1 MNDYRNMGNANATLT
16 QSSFNQQDRLADEFI
31 HHLFHLIGEDVP
43 EALVNNYFNEEC
55 AISLLDKMIKE
66 LPLPL
71 DNMPPLAEMEPF
83 FHLLS
88 ESIYTVKVE
97 DNIAHSLV

>member
-1 MNDYRNMGNANATLT
+1 MGNANAVLV
-16 QSSFNQQDRLADEFI
+16 QSSFNQQDQLANEFI
-31 HHLFHLIGEDVP
+31 HHLFCLIGEDAP
-43 EALVNNYFNEEC
+43 KALVNNYFNEEC
-55 AISLLDKMIKE
+55 TFSLLDEMIEE

-71 DNMPPLAEMEPF
+71 DNMPPLAKMEPL

-88 ESIYTVKVE
+88 ESIYAVKVE